1 MPAPKKSKRPPKMR
15 TIGGGD
21 TDGTRGPE
29 PMRPPMIGGGDTEG
43 TRGPKPMRRGD
54 DDVKM
59 FADGGM
65 VRGCKSVQ
73 SSGKGFS
80 GTY

>member
-29 PMRPPMIGGGDTEG
+29 PMRRPMIGGGDTDG
-43 TRGPKPMRRGD
+43 TRGPKPMRRGE
-54 DDVKM
+54 DVKI
-59 FADGGM
+59 FAEGGS
-65 VRGCKSVQ
+65 VRGCKSMQ
-73 SSGKGFS
+73 TSGKGFS
-80 GTY
+80 GEY